1 MLFSHSVFAWIF
13 QKSYSTYFRVQNMAK
28 YNHFSINVVGQR
40 QTDCVLMDKVCFMNS
55 EELNLEV

>member
-1 MLFSHSVFAWIF
+1 
-13 QKSYSTYFRVQNMAK
+13 MAK

-40 QTDCVLMDKVCFMNS
+40 QTDSVLMDKVCFMNS